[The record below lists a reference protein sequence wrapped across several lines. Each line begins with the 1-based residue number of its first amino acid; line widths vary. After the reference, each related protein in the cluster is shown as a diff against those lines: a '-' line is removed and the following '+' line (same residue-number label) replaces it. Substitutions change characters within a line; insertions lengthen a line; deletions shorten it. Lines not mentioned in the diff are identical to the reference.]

1 MSNIAFAKI
10 GKSIKFKT
18 SYSAVGGD
26 NEPPNLLISLA
37 KTNPNN
43 IYYLIGRSDFK
54 KLTDDDK
61 TSLFP
66 NNNVIDVY
74 ENAPKLTDRK
84 DYNSPLFQH
93 INNYFKE
100 RNIKI
105 DYSIMMLGQVGTVT
119 IPGRIKQIKNP
130 ELTASVI
137 DMTLNYTTPIVTW
150 LNDNLDIPLIE
161 IINDPR
167 YTLAQSR
174 DIFHLPAV
182 SLSQYND
189 AYLKKYIENYEN
201 QIPLQQTNIN
211 ISYSEM
217 EKLFLLNREFPKNY
231 NKTRNTKFTIILNEG
246 SPSRYSLLKTWV
258 LENPSLNTAE
268 IYGKWEH
275 TETENDSRFK
285 GSIQLEEVQQKMED
299 TKYTFII
306 PIKKGWVT
314 SKYIEMIYAG
324 CLPFFHPTYDEQNHI
339 DVPEILRPKTMQDL
353 NLAIEYFE
361 EHEEDRIKLVKEL
374 QEKFIKE
381 TDLNGLNISNI
392 IGNSLIK

>member
-189 AYLKKYIENYEN
+189 AYLKKYISSYDN